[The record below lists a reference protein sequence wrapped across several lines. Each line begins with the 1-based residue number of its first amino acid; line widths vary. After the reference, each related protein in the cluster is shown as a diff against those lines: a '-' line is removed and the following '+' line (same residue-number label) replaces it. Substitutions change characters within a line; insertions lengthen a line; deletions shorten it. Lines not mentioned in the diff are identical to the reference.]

1 MTEELINE
9 LEIAI
14 ETLKKEIV
22 LKQDKLNDL
31 IAEHQKLNGIIPN
44 ELADINE
51 E

>member
-1 MTEELINE
+1 MNEKLIKE

-22 LKQDKLNDL
+22 LKQNKLDDL
-31 IAEHQKLNGIIPN
+31 ITEHQKLNGIIPN